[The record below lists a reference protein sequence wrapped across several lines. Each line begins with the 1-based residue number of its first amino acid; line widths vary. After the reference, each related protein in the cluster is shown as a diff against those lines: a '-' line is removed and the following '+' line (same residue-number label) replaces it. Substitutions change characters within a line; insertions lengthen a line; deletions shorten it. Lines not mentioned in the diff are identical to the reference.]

1 VHRACRCGSLPGD
14 HPFGDDEENVP
25 AQPDAVAAA
34 VDASVAADD
43 KQASDLVLLDVSD
56 LLGLVDVFVIAS
68 ARTDRQLKA
77 VAEAV
82 EDRLRRAHDRRPL
95 RREGTPESG
104 WYLLDYGDVVCH
116 LFDEEQRGFYLLERL
131 WADVPR
137 LDPSTGELRDADDAV
152 AR

>member
-1 VHRACRCGSLPGD
+1 M
-14 HPFGDDEENVP
+14 P
-25 AQPDAVAAA
+25 AQPDAIAAA
-34 VDASVAADD
+34 VDACVAADG
-43 KQASDLVLLDVSD
+43 KQATDLLLLDVSE

-82 EDRLRRAHDRRPL
+82 EERLRSEHDRRPL
-95 RREGTPESG
+95 RREGTPDSG

-116 LFDEEQRGFYLLERL
+116 LFDEEQRDFYLLERL

-137 LDPSTGELRDADDAV
+137 LDPVTGELRADDAV